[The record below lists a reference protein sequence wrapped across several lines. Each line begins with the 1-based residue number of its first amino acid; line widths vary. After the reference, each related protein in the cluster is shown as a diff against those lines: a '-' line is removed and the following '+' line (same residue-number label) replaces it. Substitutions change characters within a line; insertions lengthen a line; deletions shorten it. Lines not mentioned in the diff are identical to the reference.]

1 MTEQS
6 LLPPPDPPPT
16 ASVTSPTPARRN
28 VVQWF
33 YALGFLILAAAI
45 IYLWQYPSTLGENTR
60 EASALNELDQR
71 LGDIGARLDRLE
83 QQPPPISAKS

>member
-1 MTEQS
+1 MTEQIPS
-6 LLPPPDPPPT
+6 STSSRLSPT

-60 EASALNELDQR
+60 RGIRPPSA
-71 LGDIGARLDRLE
+71 
-83 QQPPPISAKS
+83 